1 MKKFYKI
8 LRLKS
13 SDLPRNVPET
23 LLNDQKL
30 DSIINPVY
38 RAVVDK
44 IHPLKSNLKI
54 KNTFTLLE
62 KIKIK

>member
-1 MKKFYKI
+1 MKQLYKI
-8 LRLKS
+8 LKLKS

-38 RAVVDK
+38 
-44 IHPLKSNLKI
+44 
-54 KNTFTLLE
+54 
-62 KIKIK
+62 